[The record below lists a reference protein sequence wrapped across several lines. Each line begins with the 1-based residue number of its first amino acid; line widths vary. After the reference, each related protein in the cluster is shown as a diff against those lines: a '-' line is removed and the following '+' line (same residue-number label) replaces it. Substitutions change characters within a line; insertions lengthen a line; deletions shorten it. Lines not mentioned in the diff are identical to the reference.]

1 MLAPQDISIFLNNA
15 LKPAH
20 YQAELDADTPLPESI
35 RDMPDQVSGHL
46 VGLDAPTV
54 HDIAAAWKRVMIM
67 IAWPARRRLD
77 GSSRGPDSGPRA
89 SGRRCSCDSNC

>member
-15 LKPAH
+15 LKPTH
-20 YQAELDADTPLPESI
+20 YQAELDSDKPLPDSI

-54 HDIAAAWKRVMIM
+54 RDIEAAWKRVMIM
-67 IAWPARRRLD
+67 NATQVLYTFTFEPGSQTFLARKR
-77 GSSRGPDSGPRA
+77 
-89 SGRRCSCDSNC
+89 

>member
-20 YQAELDADTPLPESI
+20 YQAELDSDTPLPESI

-54 HDIAAAWKRVMIM
+54 NDIEAAWTRVMIVN
-67 IAWPARRRLD
+67 ATHVLYTFTFDPGNQTFLARKR
-77 GSSRGPDSGPRA
+77 
-89 SGRRCSCDSNC
+89 

>member
-20 YQAELDADTPLPESI
+20 YQAELDSDTPLPESI
-35 RDMPDQVSGHL
+35 RDMPDEVSGHL

-54 HDIAAAWKRVMIM
+54 QEIGSAWKRVMIM
-67 IAWPARRRLD
+67 NATQVLYTFTFDSANQTFLARKR
-77 GSSRGPDSGPRA
+77 
-89 SGRRCSCDSNC
+89 